1 MSKRVIVL
9 TRDVSVADIS
19 LLRYMKLV
27 HKEDIHKLETDADKL
42 EFVIQLVNDLG
53 NENGFANYTTTG
65 VRNLTPS
72 TFYARLCSNH
82 KSIPSFYLATMVDG
96 KYSKIER
103 VTPRGLAE
111 LVKDIKE
118 QEVRDERYRLRQG
131 ESDTHQEQIG

>member
-19 LLRYMKLV
+19 LLRYMKLI

-53 NENGFANYTTTG
+53 NENGFTNYTTTG

-72 TFYARLCSNH
+72 TFLCS
-82 KSIPSFYLATMVDG
+82 IM
-96 KYSKIER
+96 
-103 VTPRGLAE
+103 
-111 LVKDIKE
+111 
-118 QEVRDERYRLRQG
+118 
-131 ESDTHQEQIG
+131 

>member
-19 LLRYMKLV
+19 LLRYMKLI

-82 KSIPSFYLATMVDG
+82 KSIPS
-96 KYSKIER
+96 I
-103 VTPRGLAE
+103 
-111 LVKDIKE
+111 
-118 QEVRDERYRLRQG
+118 
-131 ESDTHQEQIG
+131 